1 MPSLPARNM
10 LDRETS
16 PYLLQHRDNPVHWQ
30 AWAPE
35 VLSAAKAMGKPI
47 LLSVGYAACHWCHV
61 MAHESFEDAETAA
74 LMNDLFVNIKVDREE
89 RPDID
94 AIYQS
99 ALHLLGQQG
108 GWPLTM
114 FLTPAGEPVW
124 GGTYFP
130 PDSRYGRPAFRDVLR
145 RVRQVFDTEP
155 ATVEKNR
162 TALTRALGDKAQPV
176 RDKEGNPATVA
187 LSLDLVG
194 KVAERV
200 VQEVDLVNGGI
211 GKAPKFPQTSTF
223 LLIARAW
230 LRSGSETFR
239 RAVTVTLDRMCQ
251 GGIYD
256 HLGGGFARYSTDEK
270 WLVPHFE
277 KMLYDNAQLIE
288 LLTLAARAT
297 HNPLYAQR
305 VRETAEWVLRE
316 MIAHGGG
323 FAATLDADSEGEEGK
338 FYVWTEAEIDA
349 ALGTDSPAFKRA
361 YDVTPE
367 GNWEGHSILNR
378 TDAHVD
384 EALLARCRAVLL
396 ERRAK
401 RVRPGLDDKVL
412 ADWNGMMIAAL
423 ADAGAAF
430 DEPHWIAA
438 AVRAYRFVRDTLG
451 ADGRLRHSWRNGQLN
466 RAGLLDDHVQ
476 MARAAVVLADVTG
489 EAGYLEDAA
498 TWVALCERHFRDAAH
513 GGYFLTAD
521 DAEGLIVRT
530 RHAHDN
536 ATPAGN
542 SVLAEVCARLWLMTG
557 ETRYRSLAEDILDSF
572 AGELTRN
579 FFPLATLLNAFETLV
594 RAPQI
599 VIVGNPDSADTL
611 ALRRA
616 VFEAPQPDRVLTQL
630 APGAA
635 LPPSHPARGKDR
647 VDGRATAYVC
657 FGTACSLP
665 ITDAGALRQELA
677 APKSG

>member
-1 MPSLPARNM
+1 MQSLPARNM
-10 LDRETS
+10 LDQETS

-30 AWAPE
+30 PWSTE
-35 VLSAAKAMGKPI
+35 VLRAAQSMDKPI

-94 AIYQS
+94 SIYQS
-99 ALHLLGQQG
+99 ALALLGQQG

-114 FLTPAGEPVW
+114 FLTPEGEPVW

-130 PDSRYGRPAFRDVLR
+130 PDQRYGRPAFRDVLR

-155 ATVEKNR
+155 GTVDKNR
-162 TALTRALGDKAQPV
+162 TALTQALGTLAQPV
-176 RDKEGNPATVA
+176 RDKDGNPATVA
-187 LSLDLVG
+187 LSLDLLT
-194 KVAERV
+194 KVAERLL
-200 VQEVDLVNGGI
+200 QEVDLVNGGI
-211 GKAPKFPQTSTF
+211 GKAPKFPQTSIF
-223 LLIARAW
+223 LLLARAW
-230 LRSGSETFR
+230 LRTGNAAFR
-239 RAVTVTLDRMCQ
+239 RAIDVTLERMCQ

-288 LLTLAARAT
+288 LLTLMWRAT
-297 HNPLYAQR
+297 RNPLYERR
-305 VRETAEWVLRE
+305 VGETVEWVERE

-323 FAATLDADSEGEEGK
+323 IASTLDADSEGEEGK

-349 ALGTDSPAFKRA
+349 ALGADAAMFKRA
-361 YDVTPE
+361 YDVTAR
-367 GNWEGHSILNR
+367 GNWEGHTILQR
-378 TDAHVD
+378 TDAAADDAV
-384 EALLARCRAVLL
+384 LARCRATLL
-396 ERRAK
+396 AERAK
-401 RVRPGLDDKVL
+401 RVRPGWDDKVL

-430 DEPHWIAA
+430 NQPRWVAIAE
-438 AVRAYRFVRDTLG
+438 RAFDFVRDTLG
-451 ADGRLRHSWRNGQLN
+451 EGGRLKHSWRNGQRN
-466 RAGLLDDHVQ
+466 RTGMLDDHAQ
-476 MARAAVVLADVTG
+476 MARAAMLLHDVTG
-489 EAGYLEDAA
+489 NARYRDDAKA
-498 TWVALCERHFRDAAH
+498 WVAACERHFRDAAH

-542 SVLAEVCARLWLMTG
+542 AVLAEVGARLWLATG
-557 ETRYRSLAEDILDSF
+557 EDAYRALAESILEAF
-572 AGELTRN
+572 AGELARN

-599 VIVGNPDSADTL
+599 VIVGDPDAADTA
-611 ALRRA
+611 ALCRA
-616 VFEAPQPDRVLTQL
+616 AFEAPQPDRVLSQI
-630 APGAA
+630 APDAA
-635 LPPSHPARGKDR
+635 LPASHPAHGKGS
-647 VDGRATAYVC
+647 VQGRATAYVC

-665 ITDAGALRQELA
+665 ITDAATLAKELA
-677 APKSG
+677 APKST